1 MRIARER
8 SPVFFQR
15 RKEMLVSQ
23 EGNLITLINVFETKP
38 EQQQALFEELSR
50 FAESVKDEEPALIGV
65 ALHRST
71 DGLRVVNYAQWRSEE
86 DLRRFVQKHHETM
99 EAQLQFAEGANAH
112 IYEVAYLS
120 ELEDR

>member
-15 RKEMLVSQ
+15 RKEMRVSQ

-86 DLRRFVQKHHETM
+86 DLRRFVQRYHERM
-99 EAQLQFAEGANAH
+99 EAQLQLAEGANAH
-112 IYEVAYLS
+112 VYEVAYLS
-120 ELEDR
+120 ESEDR